1 MENRLKDRRLELG
14 LTLEEVGD
22 IVGVG
27 KSTVRKWENGI
38 IENMK
43 RDKIVLLA
51 KALKVSPVFVMN
63 AEEDESYSLVKRITN
78 VSERLSDDRK
88 EKVYNF
94 AEHQLEE
101 QNKIVEF
108 PEKINVLG
116 QTAAGS
122 PVDYGDPDIE
132 EKEFKSVP
140 KGAQY
145 ALNVKGDSMEP
156 LIKDGSIVF
165 YKEQPNVESGEIAI
179 VEVDGDG
186 VTCKKVKL
194 DYDHDK
200 IILQSLNNKYDDLE
214 LEGNQVRIIG
224 KVVL

>member
-1 MENRLKDRRLELG
+1 MENRLKSRRVELG

-51 KALKVSPVFVMN
+51 KALKVSPLFVME
-63 AEEDESYSLVKRITN
+63 AEEDISFNLVKKISN
-78 VSERLSDDRK
+78 ISERLTNTRK
-88 EKVYNF
+88 EKVYSF
-94 AEHQLEE
+94 AESQLVE
-101 QNKIVEF
+101 QNKVINL
-108 PEKINVLG
+108 PKKINLLG
-116 QTAAGS
+116 QTAAGA
-122 PVDYGDPDIE
+122 PLEYGDIEIE
-132 EKEFKSVP
+132 EKEFKTIP
-140 KGAQY
+140 NGAQY

-165 YKEQPNVESGEIAI
+165 YKEQPHVENGEIAI
-179 VEVDGDG
+179 IEIEGNG
-186 VTCKKVKL
+186 VTCKKVKF
-194 DYDHDK
+194 DYDNK
-200 IILQSLNNKYDDLE
+200 IIILQSINEKYDDLVF
-214 LEGNQVRIIG
+214 NDDQVRIIG

>member
-116 QTAAGS
+116 QTAAGA

-200 IILQSLNNKYDDLE
+200 IILQSLNKKYDDLE
-214 LEGNQVRIIG
+214 LDGNQVRIIG

>member
-1 MENRLKDRRLELG
+1 MENRLKSRRVELG

-51 KALKVSPVFVMN
+51 RALKVSPLFVME
-63 AEEDESYSLVKRITN
+63 AEEDISFNLVKKISN
-78 VSERLSDDRK
+78 ISERLTNTRK

-94 AEHQLEE
+94 AENQLEE
-101 QNKIVEF
+101 QNKVINL
-108 PEKINVLG
+108 PKKINLLG
-116 QTAAGS
+116 QTAAGA
-122 PVDYGDPDIE
+122 PLDYGDLEIE
-132 EKEFKSVP
+132 EKEFKTIP
-140 KGAQY
+140 NGAQY
-145 ALNVKGDSMEP
+145 ALNVNGDSMEP

-165 YKEQPNVESGEIAI
+165 YKEQPHVENGEIAI
-179 VEVDGDG
+179 IEIEGNG
-186 VTCKKVKL
+186 VTCKKVKF
-194 DYDHDK
+194 DYDNK
-200 IILQSLNNKYDDLE
+200 IIILQSINEKYDDLVF
-214 LEGNQVRIIG
+214 NDDQVRIIG